1 MYCIARHRNQLRVK
15 LAGGKEG
22 GFGHTREVGKD
33 RRALESPWERRVLTA
48 KNTGFKRSHGQEHRI
63 QTFSRLKTQLTSHGT
78 MKRGARLERA
88 VRGKNKEAEG
98 TKKEG

>member
-1 MYCIARHRNQLRVK
+1 MDTQEG
-15 LAGGKEG
+15 GGKG
-22 GFGHTREVGKD
+22 QASSRD
-33 RRALESPWERRVLTA
+33 SPWERRVLTA

-98 TKKEG
+98 TKKKGDEG